1 MTYTGKHTGS
11 IDLTAGTRTFAAAAE
26 EQDAEAAFPVVVK

>member
-11 IDLTAGTRTFAAAAE
+11 IDLTAGTRAAAAKG
-26 EQDAEAAFPVVVK
+26 QDAEAAFPVVVK